1 LVAMCNQVEQTMTS
15 RTDEVFML
23 MQRDYMEVVSG
34 TQLPEGQ
41 MMPKW
46 ERKMRADVAKVI
58 EDRETEAEEVTKASE
73 KEQLRT
79 GSAAGSGPDIS
90 SKEEPSAEKEKSE
103 VEEGRSLSSRSVS
116 EDGNMD
122 VSQ

>member
-1 LVAMCNQVEQTMTS
+1 
-15 RTDEVFML
+15 
-23 MQRDYMEVVSG
+23 
-34 TQLPEGQ
+34 
-41 MMPKW
+41 
-46 ERKMRADVAKVI
+46 MRADVAKVI